1 MKLKK
6 IGLNLKKTKKTLLLE
21 FLFQSISKENKLSP
35 LSDETLKKM
44 FEQKNEIKVSRK
56 TISKY
61 RTLLNLPSA
70 HDRKE
75 ENAVK

>member
-6 IGLNLKKTKKTLLLE
+6 IGLNLKRTKKTLLLE
-21 FLFQSISKENKLSP
+21 FISQSISKESKLSP

-44 FEQKNEIKVSRK
+44 FEQKNKIKVSRK

-61 RTLLNLPSA
+61 RILLNLPAA
-70 HDRKE
+70 HYRKD
-75 ENAVK
+75 ENGV

>member
-21 FLFQSISKENKLSP
+21 FISQSISKESKVSP

-44 FEQKNEIKVSRK
+44 FEQKNKIRVSRK

-61 RTLLNLPSA
+61 RILLNLPAA
-70 HDRKE
+70 HNRKD
-75 ENAVK
+75 ENGV

>member
-21 FLFQSISKENKLSP
+21 FISQSISKENKISP

-44 FEQKNEIKVSRK
+44 FEQKNKIKVSRK

-61 RTLLNLPSA
+61 RILLNLPAA
-70 HDRKE
+70 HYRKD
-75 ENAVK
+75 ENGV

>member
-1 MKLKK
+1 LKLQK

-21 FLFQSISKENKLSP
+21 FISQSISKESKLSP

-44 FEQKNEIKVSRK
+44 FEQKNKIRVSRK

-61 RTLLNLPSA
+61 RILLNLPAA
-70 HDRKE
+70 HNRKD
-75 ENAVK
+75 ENGV

>member
-21 FLFQSISKENKLSP
+21 FLYQSISKENKLSP

-44 FEQKNEIKVSRK
+44 FEQKNKIKVSRK

-61 RTLLNLPSA
+61 RILLNLPAA
-70 HDRKE
+70 HNRKD
-75 ENAVK
+75 ENGV

>member
-1 MKLKK
+1 MKLQK

-21 FLFQSISKENKLSP
+21 FISHSISKENKLSP

-44 FEQKNEIKVSRK
+44 FEQKNKIQVSRK

-61 RTLLNLPSA
+61 RILLNLPAA
-70 HDRKE
+70 HYRKD
-75 ENAVK
+75 ENGV